1 MLKIHHISFLALAA
15 IFAPGCARNAA
26 QDKQSASQPD
36 RSQVELVVYSQNFGM
51 IRDTRTVNLAE
62 GRSKIGLTGVSKALD
77 QNSVVF
83 SWPKKDE
90 ASIVSTTY
98 DLGMADSGN
107 LLKRFLG
114 KEVELVYR
122 GQDGK
127 VGERVKGTLQIADPG
142 NVVIKSEGKY
152 IVNPIATIEAPTDSG
167 IVTIPQ
173 LTAEVDSKKAG
184 STELALAYL
193 TTGLSWSADY
203 TLTLPPGSDSAGF
216 ECWASVTNLTGTDYP
231 DAKISFV
238 AGSPNRAVRSERG
251 RSYQFGLDAD
261 AKQDVSG
268 FAGRIVDTGVTL
280 EPYAMG
286 ELYAYPYTSTAT
298 IRQDQM
304 NRVRM
309 MGSEKLG
316 IKRVYS
322 VALPVVY
329 RDYVY
334 FGNPDHRIPAT
345 LGLNFKNAV
354 DSGLGLPLPAGAVRV
369 YEPDETGNVR
379 YIGAASISDTPKD
392 ARVNLTLTNVFDV
405 YARIKQVSAKKVDK
419 KHTSRVVEISI
430 SNEKQAAVELRL
442 VQSFG
447 GTWKIQSE
455 SAKSQKLNSTLNQWT
470 ISIPASGEVKVRYT
484 VLLG

>member
-1 MLKIHHISFLALAA
+1 MLKAHHLSSLALSTVLAV
-15 IFAPGCARNAA
+15 GCARVADPDKRSAA
-26 QDKQSASQPD
+26 QVS
-36 RSQVELVVYSQNFGM
+36 RNQVELVVYSQNFGM
-51 IRDTRTVNLAE
+51 IRDTRTVDLAE

-98 DLGMADSGN
+98 DLGMADSDN

-127 VGERVKGTLQIADPG
+127 VGERVNGTLQIAEPG

-152 IVNPIATIEAPTDSG
+152 IVNPVATIEAPTDSG

-203 TLTLPPGSDSAGF
+203 TLTLPPGSETAGF

-238 AGSPNRAVRSERG
+238 AGSPNRAVRSMRG
-251 RSYQFGLDAD
+251 RAYQYGLDAE
-261 AKQDVSG
+261 AKADMSG
-268 FAGRIVDTGVTL
+268 FSAREASGGVTL

-309 MGSEKLG
+309 MGTEKLG

-329 RDYVY
+329 RDYAY
-334 FGNPDHRIPAT
+334 FGNPDHRTPAT
-345 LGLNFKNAV
+345 LGMNFKNSM

-369 YEPDETGNVR
+369 YEPDGTGNVR

-405 YARIKQVSAKKVDK
+405 YARVRQVSAKKVDK
-419 KHTSRVVEISI
+419 KHISREVEITI
-430 SNEKQAAVELRL
+430 SNEKKATVELRL

-455 SAKSQKLNSTLNQWT
+455 SAKSQKLNSSLNQWT
-470 ISIPASGEVKVRYT
+470 VSIPASGEVKLRYS

>member
-1 MLKIHHISFLALAA
+1 MLKVHYLCFLALAA
-15 IFAPGCARNAA
+15 IFAPGCARVTA
-26 QDKQSASQPD
+26 QDKLSASQPD

-51 IRDTRTVNLAE
+51 IRDTRSVNLTE

-142 NVVIKSEGKY
+142 NVVVMSEGKY
-152 IVNPIATIEAPTDSG
+152 IVNPNATIEAPTDSG

-184 STELALAYL
+184 STDLALAYL
-193 TTGLSWSADY
+193 TTGLSWTADY
-203 TLTLPPGSDSAGF
+203 TLTLPPGSETAGI
-216 ECWASVTNLTGTDYP
+216 ECWASVTNMTGTDYP
-231 DAKISFV
+231 DAKVSFV

-251 RSYQFGLDAD
+251 RVYQYGLEAE
-261 AKQDVSG
+261 AKQDMSG
-268 FAGRIVDTGVTL
+268 FSARQVGGGGTL
-280 EPYAMG
+280 EPTAMG

-309 MGSEKLG
+309 MGSEKLTV
-316 IKRVYS
+316 KRVYS

-329 RDYVY
+329 RDYAY
-334 FGNPDHRIPAT
+334 FGNPDHRTPAT
-345 LGLNFKNAV
+345 LGLNFMNSV

-392 ARVNLTLTNVFDV
+392 ARVNMTLTNVFDV
-405 YARIKQVSAKKVDK
+405 YARIKQISAKRIDK
-419 KHTSRVVEISI
+419 KHTLRVVEITI
-430 SNEKQAAVELRL
+430 NNEKKSAVELRL

-470 ISIPASGEVKVRYT
+470 MSIPPSGEMKLRYS
-484 VLLG
+484 VLLS